1 MDSQSLGICATC
13 GRISVS
19 FCFITAP
26 ERVNCSF
33 SFPCSGNS
41 SGFFGYP
48 QQTGKND
55 YSLCHPANVFVRE
68 TRLFRDNHLGME
80 GVAVS
85 IMPGAY
91 P

>member
-1 MDSQSLGICATC
+1 VVESQSPSASSL
-13 GRISVS
+13 RLNVL
-19 FCFITAP
+19 TALSLF
-26 ERVNCSF
+26 RVRGTRPDF
-33 SFPCSGNS
+33 SDT
-41 SGFFGYP
+41 P